1 MATIQDEQAL
11 ALLLLDDDEESDKVT
26 RKRAC
31 WVQPWLGRRKEL
43 GAYHT
48 LFQEIKGDSKKC
60 RDYIRMNN
68 TQFLY
73 LVDLLSEDLQ
83 KKETQMRECIAPS
96 ELLCIALRFLAT
108 GESFR
113 SLEFQF
119 RISRR
124 MISQAVIDVCNAIVT
139 RLGPKY
145 LSSPKTEA
153 EWTTISEKFNARWNF
168 PNGIGA
174 LDGKHIVM
182 QQPNLS
188 GSHYRNYKGTDS
200 IVLMALVGPEYE
212 FLYVEIGSNGRNS
225 DGGIWDQGQLKKS
238 IEDGSLN
245 LPSPK
250 ALPGRETKIPF
261 VITGDDAFPLKN
273 YLMKPYPL
281 KNLTLEKRIF
291 NYRLSRKRRIS
302 ENGFGILA
310 NRWRVFRKPIALS
323 PVKVR
328 TITHAALVLHNWQ
341 RSKSSVGKVDLPNG
355 LIDQETENGEL
366 IEGAWRKESPSDT
379 WFSIS
384 NDAYGNRSTNVAKA
398 IREEFTDYF
407 NMEGAV
413 LWQWKC
419 AKVDV

>member
-1 MATIQDEQAL
+1 
-11 ALLLLDDDEESDKVT
+11 
-26 RKRAC
+26 
-31 WVQPWLGRRKEL
+31 
-43 GAYHT
+43 
-48 LFQEIKGDSKKC
+48 
-60 RDYIRMNN
+60 
-68 TQFLY
+68 
-73 LVDLLSEDLQ
+73 
-83 KKETQMRECIAPS
+83 
-96 ELLCIALRFLAT
+96 
-108 GESFR
+108 
-113 SLEFQF
+113 
-119 RISRR
+119 

-384 NDAYGNRSTNVAKA
+384 NDAYGNRSTYVAKA